1 MSRIGVFVCHCGI
14 NIAGTVDV
22 ERVAE
27 EIGQHPDVVHAT
39 TYTYMCSEPG
49 QQLLRDAI
57 TEHQL
62 DGVVV
67 AACSPAMHEKTF
79 RRASSSAE
87 AGMNPY
93 RCEMA
98 NIREQCS
105 WVHQHEQARAT
116 EKAIETVRTFVEKV
130 AWDEELETFRL
141 PLTKRALVIGGG
153 IAGIQA
159 ALDVANAGF
168 PVVLVE
174 REAHLGGKMARLS
187 GTFLNFTAAP
197 GLLERKVEQVLNH
210 PNIEVLTDAQVVG
223 VEGYVGNFEVTV
235 GSTQVDKE
243 IRKQGEEDLSTCLP
257 VSLSTDFTFDV
268 GAIVVATGWD
278 PYSLERLPEYG
289 GGEIL
294 DVVDGLTFEEMLRDS
309 APPRSGGA
317 GGGIRRPSDGRVPR
331 EVVFVQCAGSRDPE
345 RGVPYCS
352 KVCCMVVAKQAM
364 MFKECVPGGQAY
376 VFYIDIRSAGK
387 GYDEYVQ
394 QAMEEHDILYLRG
407 KVSRVFQAPP
417 QSPSAT
423 GGGKVVVWG
432 ADTLSGRPVEVM
444 ADLVVLAT
452 PMTPSCQALEL
463 AQTLRVGVDQNGF
476 FSEAHPKL
484 RPVESLTAG
493 VFLAGAAQGP
503 KDIPETVAQ
512 ASGAAAKVLQLFSQD
527 EMIQEPAVA
536 CVIPQFCSACGACV
550 EACPYDARSIHPV
563 WHIATVNAALCQN
576 CGACVVACP
585 NKASQVH
592 NWTPVQILAMADL
605 VSW

>member
-1 MSRIGVFVCHCGI
+1 MSRIGVFICHCGI
-14 NIAGTVDV
+14 NIASTVDV

-27 EIGQHPDVVHAT
+27 EVGQHPDVVYST
-39 TYTYMCSEPG
+39 DYKYMCSNPG
-49 QQLLRDAI
+49 QQLVKDAI
-57 TEHQL
+57 AEHDL

-67 AACSPAMHEKTF
+67 AACSPLMHEKTF
-79 RRASSSAE
+79 RRTALA
-87 AGMNPY
+87 AGLNPY

-105 WVHQHEQARAT
+105 WVHQHEPAYAT
-116 EKAIETVRTFVEKV
+116 EKAGESIRTVVERV
-130 AWDEELETFRL
+130 SRDEELQPFRL

-153 IAGIQA
+153 IAGMQA
-159 ALDVANAGF
+159 ALDIASADF

-174 REAHLGGKMARLS
+174 RESHLGGKMAQFS
-187 GTFLNFTAAP
+187 GTYLNFTAAP
-197 GLLERKVEQVLNH
+197 DLLERKVQEVLDHPNVQVL
-210 PNIEVLTDAQVVG
+210 TGAQVSG
-223 VEGYVGNFEVTV
+223 VEGYVGNFEVEVT
-235 GSTQVDKE
+235 GRGVD
-243 IRKQGEEDLSTCLP
+243 EEGVDEELS
-257 VSLSTDFTFDV
+257 V

-278 PYSLERLPEYG
+278 PYSLERLSEYG
-289 GGEIL
+289 GGQIV
-294 DVVDGLTFEEMLRDS
+294 DVVDGLAFEGMLRD
-309 APPRSGGA
+309 

-352 KVCCMVVAKQAM
+352 KVCCMYVAKQAM
-364 MFKECVPGGQAY
+364 MFKERVPNGQAY

-394 QAMEEHDILYLRG
+394 RAMENHDILYLRG
-407 KVSRVFQAPP
+407 KVSKIFQDGERVL
-417 QSPSAT
+417 
-423 GGGKVVVWG
+423 VWG
-432 ADTLSGRPVEVM
+432 VDTLSSRPVEVT

-452 PMTPSCQALEL
+452 PMTPSRQALDL

-503 KDIPETVAQ
+503 KDIPETVSQ

-527 EMIQEPAVA
+527 EMIQEPTVA
-536 CVIPQFCSACGACV
+536 CVIEHFCSACGACV
-550 EACPYDARSIHPV
+550 EACPYGARSIHPV
-563 WHIATVNAALCQN
+563 WHVATVNAALCQN

-585 NKASQVH
+585 NKASQIC
-592 NWTPVQILAMADL
+592 NWTPTQILAMAD
-605 VSW
+605 VIS